1 MARRRSLG
9 WNINL
14 EATCLSQKHAK
25 RSRRAVTLSV
35 RASGGLAA
43 LAPPSSDS
51 IEVMTS
57 GEVVMAALPAA
68 ATAGGRKTN
77 NNDGT

>member
-25 RSRRAVTLSV
+25 RSRRLAATLSV
-35 RASGGLAA
+35 RASGLAA

-57 GEVVMAALPAA
+57 GKVVMAALPA